1 MTSCELRISGWSS
14 DVCSSDLASG
24 MPHLLRHLDAA
35 RELFPLVV
43 LGELIAVGGGGEAA
57 LVAEGTLL
65 QRHVARGLVDALS
78 QIVPAFHRRPLGAY
92 EAEHPALTLRHAER
106 SDERRVGQGVV
117 MTCESRWVTDN

>member
-1 MTSCELRISGWSS
+1 MP
-14 DVCSSDLASG
+14 ASG

-57 LVAEGTLL
+57 LVAEGALL

-78 QIVPAFHRRPLGAY
+78 QIVPAFHRRPLGAH
-92 EAEHPALTLRHAER
+92 EAEHNALTLRHEEQRRAVAGPLVETGRGSCRER
-106 SDERRVGQGVV
+106 VCKIVFYTVLADPLKKK
-117 MTCESRWVTDN
+117 

>member
-1 MTSCELRISGWSS
+1 MP
-14 DVCSSDLASG
+14 ASG

-57 LVAEGTLL
+57 LVAEGALL

-78 QIVPAFHRRPLGAY
+78 QIVPAFHRRPLGAH
-92 EAEHPALTLRHAER
+92 EAEHHALTLRHEEIGRASCRER
-106 SDERRVGQGVV
+106 VCPNVYVSVV
-117 MTCESRWVTDN
+117 HGSLKKKKKKKKA